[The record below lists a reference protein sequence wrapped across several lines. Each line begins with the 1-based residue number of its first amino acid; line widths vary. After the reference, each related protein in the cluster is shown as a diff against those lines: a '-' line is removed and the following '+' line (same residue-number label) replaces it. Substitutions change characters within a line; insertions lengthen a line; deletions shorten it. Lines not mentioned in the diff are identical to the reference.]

1 MSGVDDL
8 EVIAI
13 ELVGSGSYYEAACR
27 SVSIKFSRSI
37 CLPFSFSVFVGLVGE
52 LAPWYLA
59 DSGEVQTAIGI
70 EPDTISPGTPLRS
83 TPSSTLHNLHSP
95 ALGSRATT
103 RG

>member
-52 LAPWYLA
+52 LAPWL
-59 DSGEVQTAIGI
+59 SCG
-70 EPDTISPGTPLRS
+70 LWR
-83 TPSSTLHNLHSP
+83 
-95 ALGSRATT
+95 GSNSYWNRT
-103 RG
+103 